1 MTSRATTKKRLPA
14 VAIIAPFPPPYGGM
28 ALQAEK
34 LFTLLTA
41 SGIHTLGIQS
51 NVKFPQLLAFT
62 ERIQGIRTFVRF
74 IIFLSSL
81 FNLKQAS
88 VIQIFGASHWYF
100 FLVVAPAIVMAG
112 LLKKKIILNYRGG
125 EAEIFLSKWG
135 FLAIPLMKKAD
146 IISVPSHFLKDVL
159 EKATDKEVLI
169 VPNVIDTQNFKHKE
183 RQDIKPYIVVSR
195 QLEPRY
201 NIACAIRAFKIIKDT
216 YPEAKLKIA
225 GTGSEKK
232 NLKKL
237 SDDLE
242 LRDVY
247 FLGALSHDQLALVY
261 DECDIMI
268 NSSNTDNFPGAILEA
283 FACGLPVVTT
293 NAGGIPFMVREGE
306 NGILVDPDDHA
317 ALARGVFTLLHNPSL
332 VQSFSMNGRR
342 VAEEHSWENIKN
354 KLFHLYGIQ
363 SQ

>member
-1 MTSRATTKKRLPA
+1 
-14 VAIIAPFPPPYGGM
+14 M

-51 NVKFPQLLAFT
+51 NVKFPQLVAFT
-62 ERIQGIRTFVRF
+62 EKIKGIRTFVRF

-112 LLKKKIILNYRGG
+112 LLNKKTILNYRGG

-146 IISVPSHFLKDVL
+146 IISVPSHFLKEVL
-159 EKATDKEVLI
+159 EKATGKEVLI
-169 VPNVIDTQNFKHKE
+169 VPNVIDTQIFQYKE
-183 RQDIKPYIVVSR
+183 RGHIKPYIVVSR

-201 NIACAIRAFKIIKDT
+201 NIACAIRAFKIIKDK

-225 GTGSEKK
+225 GTGTEKN

-237 SDDLE
+237 SDNLE

-247 FLGALSHDQLALVY
+247 FLGALSHNQLAKVY

-293 NAGGIPFMVREGE
+293 NAGGIPFMVKEGE
-306 NGILVDPDDHA
+306 NGILIDPDDHA
-317 ALARGVFTLLHNPSL
+317 ALARGVFTLLQNPEM
-332 VQSFSMNGRR
+332 VQSLSLNGRK
-342 VAEEHSWENIKN
+342 VSEKHSWENIKIT
-354 KLFHLYGIQ
+354 LFNLYGIQ
-363 SQ
+363 S